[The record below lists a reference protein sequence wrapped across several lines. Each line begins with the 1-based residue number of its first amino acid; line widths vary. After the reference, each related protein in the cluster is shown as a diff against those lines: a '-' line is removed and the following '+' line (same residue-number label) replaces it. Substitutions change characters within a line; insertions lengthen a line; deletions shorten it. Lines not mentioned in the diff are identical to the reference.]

1 MKAPKDLERYTA
13 YYNAEKLWKKI
24 KRHARKIGAK
34 AVYYALVLYYAL
46 QSPTITKKDKLIIYG
61 ALGYLIL
68 PIDLLPDFLPGGY
81 TDDVAGLAIAI
92 FKIARNI
99 TPATTFPILVMVA
112 FVAAFAVLVM
122 VAAAAALL
130 LWSQLSVNAKA
141 ELFLRGFAY
150 GNYLALEIEGASR
163 HRVIEIYRDVIVF
176 DFHYLGVAD
185 FSR

>member
-1 MKAPKDLERYTA
+1 MVRESQSRHFRYHRLSEPFLGIVVVAALAVTVTSLATA
-13 YYNAEKLWKKI
+13 LTI
-24 KRHARKIGAK
+24 
-34 AVYYALVLYYAL
+34 LVM
-46 QSPTITKKDKLIIYG
+46 
-61 ALGYLIL
+61 
-68 PIDLLPDFLPGGY
+68 
-81 TDDVAGLAIAI
+81 VAFVAA
-92 FKIARNI
+92 FA
-99 TPATTFPILVMVA
+99 ILVMVA

>member
-1 MKAPKDLERYTA
+1 MVAALAVTVTSLATA
-13 YYNAEKLWKKI
+13 F
-24 KRHARKIGAK
+24 
-34 AVYYALVLYYAL
+34 
-46 QSPTITKKDKLIIYG
+46 T
-61 ALGYLIL
+61 
-68 PIDLLPDFLPGGY
+68 
-81 TDDVAGLAIAI
+81 
-92 FKIARNI
+92 
-99 TPATTFPILVMVA
+99 ILVMVA

-141 ELFLRGFAY
+141 ELFLSGFAN
-150 GNYLALEIEGASR
+150 GNYLPLEIEGASR

>member
-24 KRHARKIGAK
+24 KKHAKRIGAK

-46 QSPTITKKDKLIIYG
+46 QSPTISKKDKLIVYG

-81 TDDVAGLAIAI
+81 TDDIAGLAIAI

-99 TPATTFPILVMVA
+99 TPEVR
-112 FVAAFAVLVM
+112 
-122 VAAAAALL
+122 
-130 LWSQLSVNAKA
+130 AKA
-141 ELFLRGFAY
+141 EAKVNEWLGKV
-150 GNYLALEIEGASR
+150 NPET
-163 HRVIEIYRDVIVF
+163 F
-176 DFHYLGVAD
+176 DITDYQNKD
-185 FSR
+185 

>member
-1 MKAPKDLERYTA
+1 MVRESQSRHFRYHRLSEPFLGIVVVAALAVTVTSLATA
-13 YYNAEKLWKKI
+13 L
-24 KRHARKIGAK
+24 
-34 AVYYALVLYYAL
+34 
-46 QSPTITKKDKLIIYG
+46 T
-61 ALGYLIL
+61 
-68 PIDLLPDFLPGGY
+68 
-81 TDDVAGLAIAI
+81 
-92 FKIARNI
+92 
-99 TPATTFPILVMVA
+99 ILVMVA